1 MHKHAI
7 YFTAVLMLLV
17 LTACD
22 YGRFKDQEALRAYKV
37 EMPAMPRGSIPVKDS
52 IQVLRTTKPQDL
64 HNPIPFSRES
74 AEMGRER
81 YGYFCV
87 MCHGPKA
94 DGNGTVGQSFY
105 PLPANLA
112 GAYVQK
118 QSDGELFYKIYF
130 GFKRHPELIYTV
142 AGDDRWLII
151 NYIRSLGKG

>member
-1 MHKHAI
+1 
-7 YFTAVLMLLV
+7 MLFV

-37 EMPAMPRGSIPVKDS
+37 EMPAMPNGSIPVRDS
-52 IQVLRTTKPQDL
+52 IQILRTTKPQDL
-64 HNPIPFSRES
+64 HNPILFTRES
-74 AEMGRER
+74 AETGRER

-87 MCHGPKA
+87 MCHGTKA

-112 GAYVQK
+112 GPYVQK

-130 GFKRHPELIYTV
+130 GFKRHPQLIHTV

-151 NYIRSLGKG
+151 NYIRSLGKS

>member
-1 MHKHAI
+1 MYKTSLSFVVI
-7 YFTAVLMLLV
+7 LMLFV

-22 YGRFKDQEALRAYKV
+22 YGRFKDQEALRAYKI
-37 EMPAMPRGSIPVKDS
+37 EMPQMPEGAIPVRDS
-52 IQVLRTTKPQDL
+52 IQILRTTKPQDL
-64 HNPIPFSRES
+64 HNPISFSRES
-74 AEMGRER
+74 AAMGRER

-94 DGNGTVGQSFY
+94 DGDGTVGQSFY

-112 GAYVQK
+112 GPYVQK
-118 QSDGELFYKIYF
+118 QSDGELFHKIYF
-130 GFKRHPELIYTV
+130 GFRRHPELIYTV